1 MAERTFLLRV
11 ANVNPANVRI
21 HTDRV
26 LYSAIGVFILL
37 YFAYATVGAAAFI
50 DATTNYAHPWW
61 QWLVGP
67 PVAVAVI
74 AFDRAVVGRVAV
86 NLANLDSQDPRH
98 LLRHRTLG
106 LYAGRLLLALLFAV
120 IITEPLMLARYR
132 PEIDAWLARSHS
144 EQLSHSESTGAIVTY
159 TRELAKLA
167 DQDAADDRAVDRLY
181 ELAAAKR
188 QEAATLYTQ
197 ALADSAG
204 NGVTHRAGCP
214 VGGYCYALVQ
224 RSRVLNE
231 EASSLDA
238 QAQQVRAA
246 QETSRAARAQQK
258 ADLTAKIGQ
267 QRAANL
273 AAVTGDSGFGAR
285 TKAMWHLARD
295 DFWGIGFFY
304 VGVALLLVVLD
315 CAAVGLKLI
324 SHGNAYERAEAR
336 DARRLEH
343 EAMARHDH
351 DLRIT
356 RATADAYA
364 EATLDIVTNG
374 IRTAGQEQV
383 LFDTATDHARARLAD
398 AVADD
403 LDPDHVHLHE
413 PLATHG

>member
-1 MAERTFLLRV
+1 MVERTFLLRV
-11 ANVNPANVRI
+11 ANVNPSNVRI

-50 DATTNYAHPWW
+50 DATTNYTHPWW

-98 LLRHRTLG
+98 LLRRRTLG
-106 LYAGRLLLALLFAV
+106 VYVGRLLLALLVAV

-132 PEIDAWLARSHS
+132 PEIDAWLTRAHS
-144 EQLSHSESTGAIVTY
+144 EQISRSESTGAIVTY

-167 DQDAADDRAVDRLY
+167 DQDTADDRAVDRLY

-188 QEAATLYTQ
+188 QEAATLYAQ

-204 NGVTHRAGCP
+204 EGVTRRPGCP

-231 EASSLDA
+231 EASSLDV

-246 QETSRAARAQQK
+246 QETSRVARAAQK
-258 ADLTAKIGQ
+258 ADLTAKINQ
-267 QRAANL
+267 QRAANVS
-273 AAVTGDSGFGAR
+273 AVTGDSGFGAR

-413 PLATHG
+413 PLTTHG